1 MEISKCALEYEKRTT
16 QSKTVGITF
25 TESKINARIFGN
37 KVREE
42 EAYYWFNWNDVPQV
56 IDSPEENTESFDDE
70 AYYAQ

>member
-1 MEISKCALEYEKRTT
+1 MKISKSALEYEKRTT
-16 QSKTVGITF
+16 QSKTETTF

-42 EAYYWFNWNDVPQV
+42 EAAYWFNWNDVPEV
-56 IDSPEENTESFDDE
+56 IDSPEEHTEAWDDE